1 MRITVFGSTSRTGRH
16 VLSQGLRRGHEI
28 TAFTRRPHTLDDPS
42 ALAAVVHG
50 DARDPVV
57 VSRAVE
63 GAEAVITII
72 NGGTRKDPHRYAD
85 ACRTITQAMTESGVK
100 RLVVTSAY
108 PIVATE
114 PRLVMALLRR
124 LLATP
129 YADLAAM
136 EEIVSTGCLEWTI
149 VRLNR
154 LTNAPASGHV
164 IVSPGLLAKAR
175 PISRAD
181 VAATLLDL
189 VQDAAMARCA
199 VNVGGGFHGDAN
211 GSGLSRHTGEYNPR
225 THRVGGV

>member
-50 DARDPVV
+50 DARDRVAV
-57 VSRAVE
+57 GRALE
-63 GAEAVITII
+63 GADAVITII

-85 ACRTITQAMTESGVK
+85 ACRTITRAMREGGVK

-108 PIVATE
+108 PIIATE
-114 PRLVMALLRR
+114 PRLAMTLLRR

-129 YADLAAM
+129 YADVAAM
-136 EEIVSTGCLEWTI
+136 EEIVSTSSLEWTI

-154 LTNAPASGHV
+154 LTNAPASGNV

-175 PISRAD
+175 SISRAD
-181 VAATLLDL
+181 VAAILLDL
-189 VQDAAMARCA
+189 VQDTATARSA
-199 VNVGGGFHGDAN
+199 VNV
-211 GSGLSRHTGEYNPR
+211 S
-225 THRVGGV
+225 GGV

>member
-16 VLSQGLRRGHEI
+16 VLLQGLRRGHAI
-28 TAFTRRPHTLDDPS
+28 TAFTRRPQTLDDPS
-42 ALAAVVHG
+42 ALAAVVYG
-50 DARDPVV
+50 DARDPVAV
-57 VSRAVE
+57 GRAIE

-85 ACRTITQAMTESGVK
+85 ACRTITRAMTEGGVK

-114 PRLVMALLRR
+114 PRLAMALLRR

-129 YADLAAM
+129 YADVAAM
-136 EEIVSTGCLEWTI
+136 EEIVSTSSLEWTI

-154 LTNAPASGHV
+154 LTNAPATGNV

-189 VQDAAMARCA
+189 AQDTATARSA
-199 VNVGGGFHGDAN
+199 INV
-211 GSGLSRHTGEYNPR
+211 S
-225 THRVGGV
+225 GGV

>member
-1 MRITVFGSTSRTGRH
+1 M
-16 VLSQGLRRGHEI
+16 QGLRRGHAI
-28 TAFTRRPHTLDDPS
+28 TAFTRRPQTLDDPS
-42 ALAAVVHG
+42 ALAAVVYG
-50 DARDPVV
+50 DARDPVAV
-57 VSRAVE
+57 GRAIE
-63 GAEAVITII
+63 GADAVITII

-85 ACRTITQAMTESGVK
+85 ACRTITRAMTEGGVK

-114 PRLVMALLRR
+114 PRLAMALLRR

-129 YADLAAM
+129 YADVAAM
-136 EEIVSTGCLEWTI
+136 EEIVSTSSLEWTI

-154 LTNAPASGHV
+154 LTNAPATGNV

-189 VQDAAMARCA
+189 AQDTATARSA
-199 VNVGGGFHGDAN
+199 INV
-211 GSGLSRHTGEYNPR
+211 S
-225 THRVGGV
+225 GGV